1 MSHSKFVHLHN
12 HTEYS
17 FLDGAIRIE
26 EMVKTAVQYKMPA
39 LAITDHGGMFG
50 AVEFYKK
57 CMAAGVKPIIGC
69 EVYVAPANRKERRN
83 VPGQA
88 NNHHLILLARNQA
101 GYQNLMRLSSIGYLE
116 GFYYKPRIDKEV
128 LRAHAEGLVCLSACL
143 AGEIPQLLLQERYEE
158 ARKTAQEFRDLFG
171 PEHFFLEIQNHGID
185 EELIA
190 FERVIEMSRE
200 MNIPLVVTNDAHYLR
215 RTDAAAHEVLL
226 CIQTGKTLNDT
237 DRMRFTS
244 DQIYFKSP
252 EEMAALFPEAPEAL
266 ANTVRVAEMCNVSIG
281 TKEYMLPHFPLPQG
295 FESEKDLLTHLAR
308 EGLQKRYA
316 KVTPGL
322 EERLNFELDVICKM
336 GFPGYFLIVADF
348 VKAARRKGIFVGC
361 RGSAAGSLVAHTLFI
376 TDIDPIR
383 FDLLFER
390 FLNPDRISLP
400 DVDLDFADRDRN
412 QVIEYVVDKYHR
424 DNVCQIIT
432 YGTMQAKAVVRD
444 VARVMGLPYS
454 DGDRIAKLIP
464 MGEGLAAAMEAV
476 PELRQLIH
484 SRGDLQKLWEYALVL
499 EGLVRQPGMHA
510 AGLIIARDNIVKFAP
525 LYKPSDTEDVMCQ
538 FDMNYVEGVGLVKM
552 DFLGLKTLTV
562 LQDAVGLIRTKHG
575 VELDLWHIPYDDKPT
590 YGLFGQGNT
599 AGIFQFESNG
609 MRDYLRKL
617 KPERVEDLIAMNALY
632 RPGPMKNIDSYI
644 HRKHGVEKV
653 IYPHPLTETILKETY
668 GIIVYQ
674 EQVMRL
680 SQALAGFTRGQA
692 DTLRKAMGKK
702 NREVM
707 AEMGKKFVEGARAKE
722 LDDKLSEKIYG
733 LMSEF
738 GEYGFNKSHAAVYAH
753 LAYQSGYLKTHY
765 PAEYMAAL
773 LSSYMGDTDDIV
785 KYVQECRR
793 MGLLVL
799 SPDVNESET
808 MFTVVNGK
816 IRFGLAAIKNVGLAA
831 VESII
836 NARNEKGRFET
847 LFDFAERVD
856 QRVVN
861 KRVLESLIMAGAFD
875 TIPGFRSQKFAMVD
889 QIIEYGQE
897 SQQDRQMGQT
907 SLFEAVDGGSEA
919 LKTEVP
925 SLPQVPEW
933 PYMEQL
939 TKEKEVLNLYVS
951 GHPLEKFRDEVE
963 GLPSLHFSKE
973 EFEKMKDGSSVEVGG
988 IVTTAKTI
996 LTKKDKTMA
1005 FVTLEDFH
1013 GTIEVVVFPELYESC
1028 TDCFR
1033 NDAMIM
1039 ISGKFERKEER
1050 PKVLAEKVIR
1060 MEEARAKLAR
1070 AVHVRIKT
1078 QGLEESLLNQIG
1090 DLCKSNAGPCKLF
1103 FHAQTPGGQSYC
1115 IWAKGIQTSASVE
1128 LVRAL
1133 RSLAG
1138 DDAVWIGRN
1147 TKR

>member
-1 MSHSKFVHLHN
+1 MPFSKFVHLHN

-17 FLDGAIRIE
+17 FLDGAIRID
-26 EMVKTAVQYKMPA
+26 EMVKAAVEHKMPA

-50 AVEFYKK
+50 AVEFNKK
-57 CMAAGVKPIIGC
+57 CMAAGIKPIIGC
-69 EVYVAPANRKERRN
+69 EVYVAGGNRKDRRN
-83 VPGQA
+83 IPGQA
-88 NNHHLILLARNQA
+88 NNHHLILLARNQD
-101 GYQNLMRLSSIGYLE
+101 GYRNLMRLSSTGYLE
-116 GFYYKPRIDKEV
+116 GFYYKPRIDKEI
-128 LRAHAEGLVCLSACL
+128 LKEHAEGLICLSACL

-158 ARKTAQEFRDLFG
+158 ARKTAQGFRDLFG
-171 PEHFFLEIQNHGID
+171 AEHFFLEIQNHGID

-190 FERVIEMSRE
+190 FERVIEMSKE

-215 RTDAAAHEVLL
+215 RTDSAAHEVLL

-237 DRMRFTS
+237 DRMRFSS

-252 EEMAALFPEAPEAL
+252 EEMAKLFPEVPEAFQ
-266 ANTVRVAEMCNVSIG
+266 NTVRVAEMCNVSIG

-308 EGLQKRYA
+308 EGLQKRYS

-336 GFPGYFLIVADF
+336 NFPGYFLIVADF
-348 VKAARRKGIFVGC
+348 VKAARRKGVFVGC
-361 RGSAAGSLVAHTLFI
+361 RGSAAGSLVAYALSI

-412 QVIEYVVDKYHR
+412 QVIEYVVEKYGR

-464 MGEGLAAAMEAV
+464 MGESLKKAMEGVA
-476 PELRQLIH
+476 ELRELIN

-525 LYKPSDTEDVMCQ
+525 LYKPSDSEDVMCQ
-538 FDMNYVEGVGLVKM
+538 YDMNYVEGVGLVKM

-562 LQDAVGLIRTKHG
+562 LQDAVGLIRAKHG
-575 VELDLWHIPYDDKPT
+575 VDLDLWHIPYDDKPT
-590 YGLFGQGNT
+590 YALFGQGDT

-617 KPERVEDLIAMNALY
+617 KPERIEDLIAMNALY

-644 HRKHGVEKV
+644 HRKHGAEKIV
-653 IYPHPLTETILKETY
+653 YPHPLTESILKETY

-707 AEMGKKFVEGARAKE
+707 AEMGKKFVEGAKAKAVDE
-722 LDDKLSEKIYG
+722 KLSEKIYS

-785 KYVQECRR
+785 RYVQECRR
-793 MGLLVL
+793 MGLEVL
-799 SPDVNESET
+799 PPDINESET
-808 MFTVVNGK
+808 RFTVVNGK
-816 IRFGLAAIKNVGLAA
+816 IRFGLAAIKNVGEAA
-831 VESII
+831 VVSMIKT
-836 NARNEKGRFET
+836 RNEKGRFET

-856 QRVVN
+856 PRVVN

-875 TIPGFRSQKFAMVD
+875 AAPGYRSQKFAAVD
-889 QIIEYGQE
+889 MAVEYGQE
-897 SQQDRQMGQT
+897 FQKDRQSGQT
-907 SLFEAVDGGSEA
+907 SLFDGGPGDAES
-919 LKTEVP
+919 LKPEQP
-925 SLPQVPEW
+925 HLPDVVAW
-933 PYMEQL
+933 PYMELL

-963 GLPSLHFSKE
+963 GLSSLHFSKE
-973 EFEKMKDGSSVEVGG
+973 EFEKAKDGTPVEVGG
-988 IVTTAKTI
+988 IITTAKTI
-996 LTKKDKTMA
+996 ITKKDKAMA

-1013 GTIEVVVFPELYESC
+1013 GTVEVVVFPDLYESC
-1028 TDCFR
+1028 TECFR
-1033 NDAMIM
+1033 NDAMVM
-1039 ISGKFERKEER
+1039 IAGKFERKEER
-1050 PKVLAEKVIR
+1050 PKILAEKVIR
-1060 MEEARAKLAR
+1060 LEEARAKLAR
-1070 AVHVRIKT
+1070 SVHVRLKT
-1078 QGLEESLLNQIG
+1078 QGLEEEQLRQVSE
-1090 DLCKSNAGPCKLF
+1090 LCKKHGGNCKLYI
-1103 FHAQTPGGQSYC
+1103 HAQTAGGQAYC
-1115 IWAKGIQTSASVE
+1115 IWAKGIQTSASIE
-1128 LVRAL
+1128 LIAAL
-1133 RSLAG
+1133 RNLAG
-1138 DDAVWIGRN
+1138 EDAVRIGRN
-1147 TKR
+1147 HKR